1 MTTRLIL
8 PPGTDRRT
16 PAEKQEAALV
26 AAFRKMDARARVRL
40 LRVARRQS
48 SGRRHEFDNQIP

>member
-8 PPGTDRRT
+8 RPGTDRRT
-16 PAEKQEAALV
+16 PAEKLEAVLL

-40 LRVARRQS
+40 LRAARRQS
-48 SGRRHEFDNQIP
+48 GG